1 MDPSVIV
8 RGLITVANEPLYNK
22 AKIPFPPPPDLERPK
37 ENVAIQVLE
46 NVLNKVVFRDFDTV
60 FVNSQVPPYE
70 QSNEKVDLA
79 ITYMTNTRNI
89 QVLCF
94 IEGKRTSDRQSYSTN
109 SVEEEALNYCKTFL
123 ASNKSQRFVYAG
135 TLVGVHLRLWILRQR
150 DTDLEA
156 LWGSPYRGS
165 NTDYKDLGDNSGGD
179 LIIKTFHEMIR
190 VAPQPS
196 IRADGSEVRPSLE
209 GGAIQL
215 PQIGR
220 PDFPSDRRRVLP
232 SVRQ

>member
-1 MDPSVIV
+1 MDPSVLV
-8 RGLITVANEPLYNK
+8 RGLITVANEPLYNS
-22 AKIPFPPPPDLERPK
+22 AQIPFPPPPDFQRPK
-37 ENVAIQVLE
+37 ENVAIMVLE
-46 NVLNKVVFRDFDTV
+46 NVLNKVVFKDFDTV
-60 FVNSQVPPYE
+60 FVNSQVPPNE

-79 ITYMTNTRNI
+79 ITYMTDTHKI

-94 IEGKRTSDRQSYSTN
+94 IEGKRTSGRQSYSTN

-123 ASNKSQRFVYAG
+123 ASNNSQRFVYAG
-135 TLVGVHLRLWILRQR
+135 TLVGVHLRLWIFRR
-150 DTDLEA
+150 GAMDLTA
-156 LWGSPYRGS
+156 LWGSPNGRS

-179 LIIKTFHEMIR
+179 LIIKTFYDMIK

-196 IRADGSEVRPSLE
+196 IEANGSEVRPSSS

-232 SVRQ
+232 SVQQ